1 MYVIVVYDVSQDSR
15 RARLSRRLDTVL
27 RRVQKS
33 VFEGVVPPET
43 HAMLLLLI
51 QRTIDPHTDTVRIY
65 HLCGAC
71 KGRTDLL
78 GASPTVPHHPE
89 DVLIDR

>member
-1 MYVIVVYDVSQDSR
+1 MYVVVVYDVSKDSR
-15 RARLSRRLDTVL
+15 RTKLAKRLDTVL

-43 HAMLLLLI
+43 LAMLTLLI
-51 QRTIDPHTDTVRIY
+51 LRTIDPRTDTVRIY

-71 KGRTDLL
+71 RGRTDLL
-78 GASPTVPHHPE
+78 GASPAVPDTPE
-89 DVLIDR
+89 DIVIDR